1 MVVTV
6 VLGTLLFASPIRCC
20 FTLPSWPGEDPAIQV
35 CSQSATPT
43 LGLPGLAAA
52 RRPGNDGKEIE
63 SFSGR

>member
-6 VLGTLLFASPIRCC
+6 VLGTLAGRR
-20 FTLPSWPGEDPAIQV
+20 PAIQV